1 MYLYNIRAALEQ
13 LEHIP
18 DSGGSV
24 LILLKIGRAHV

>member
-24 LILLKIGRAHV
+24 LSGGSMTENML